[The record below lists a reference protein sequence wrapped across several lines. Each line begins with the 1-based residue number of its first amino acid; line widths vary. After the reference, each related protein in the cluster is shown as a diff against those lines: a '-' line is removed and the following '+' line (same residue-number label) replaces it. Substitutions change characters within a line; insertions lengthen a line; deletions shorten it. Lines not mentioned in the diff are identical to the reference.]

1 MNPENIL
8 IVSLGCFVFISAVA
22 HILID
27 GYILACIASVIIVAF
42 TNLAIASFV
51 DPTHSTNAFALISG
65 SLLGMVITVPTGL
78 ITKVVVRDI
87 REWRDAKAR
96 RAAKAEEQD
105 DNANEARCIN
115 EELEEHEN

>member
-1 MNPENIL
+1 L
-8 IVSLGCFVFISAVA
+8 IPA
-22 HILID
+22 
-27 GYILACIASVIIVAF
+27 
-42 TNLAIASFV
+42 
-51 DPTHSTNAFALISG
+51 TNAFALISG